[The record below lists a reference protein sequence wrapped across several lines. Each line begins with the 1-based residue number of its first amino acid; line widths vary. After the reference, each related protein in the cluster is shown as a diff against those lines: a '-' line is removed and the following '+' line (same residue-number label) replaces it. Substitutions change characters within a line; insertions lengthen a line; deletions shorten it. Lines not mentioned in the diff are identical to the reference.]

1 MTLEIGNPTT
11 TTTTTTTKRDA
22 LTRDGKVL
30 GKDAWQKVNL
40 TGDLAEKHQAIKDA
54 TAAFNHMVVE
64 RVRAAAKVDNRY
76 EIKVSYRF
84 GVAYIVCDRV
94 KGAKGALTI

>member
-1 MTLEIGNPTT
+1 MELGTT
-11 TTTTTTTKRDA
+11 NTKRDA
-22 LTRDGKVL
+22 LTRDGKIL
-30 GKDAWQKVNL
+30 GKDAWQKVTL

-54 TAAFNHMVVE
+54 TAAFNTLLQE
-64 RVRAAAKVDNRY
+64 RVRAAAKVDNKY

-94 KGAKGALTI
+94 RGAKGALTI